1 MKNAN
6 QGEQCTFNNPIMPGF
21 YPDPSVCRVGE
32 DFYLVTSTFAYFPG
46 VPIFQS
52 RDLVNWKQIGNVL
65 DRPSQLN
72 LQGAGHSQ
80 GIFAPT
86 LRYHEGTF
94 YMITTNVSHGGN
106 FVVTA
111 TDPAG
116 PWSDPYFI
124 EGAEGIDPTIFF
136 DDGKAYYLGTRPC
149 SEGVR
154 YNGNWEV
161 WLRELDL
168 GSMKLVGDSYV
179 LWRGAMVDVIWPE
192 GPHLYKIDEYYYL
205 LIAEGGTGPNHA
217 VTIARSKSLTEGYV
231 GNPNNPIITH
241 RHLGKRYPVVNVG
254 HADLVQ
260 ATNGQW
266 FMVML
271 ASRPYGGSY
280 SNLGRETFLASVVW
294 EDGWPVVNEGRGIL
308 EEQGTL
314 DLKPV
319 PVEPQLRFD
328 HFDSDRLGLQW
339 MFLRNP
345 QEDLYS
351 LTERKGYLRLK
362 LKPQTL
368 KEKENSSFVC
378 LRQRHMDYVAA
389 TAMEFVPGN
398 ANETAGLVVIQNDLY
413 HIRIERA
420 LTENQQ
426 VLRVVTVIDGQ
437 DTHIAQIALDDEVSR
452 VYIKMAA
459 TGQQLS
465 FYYSTDGSQYHVV
478 AEQVDTSSLSTEV
491 AGGFVGCCIGMFSSS
506 NGTSSDQVADFD
518 WFEYGSYK

>member
-1 MKNAN
+1 MDSFKNVTNMVTPVSIRAKNHGCDGNADRFTVSVLAKILCDWTNHWRGKRMKNSN
-6 QGEQCTFNNPIMPGF
+6 QVEQCTFNNPIMPGF

-260 ATNGQW
+260 ARTVNGSW
-266 FMVML
+266 
-271 ASRPYGGSY
+271 S
-280 SNLGRETFLASVVW
+280 
-294 EDGWPVVNEGRGIL
+294 
-308 EEQGTL
+308 
-314 DLKPV
+314 
-319 PVEPQLRFD
+319 
-328 HFDSDRLGLQW
+328 
-339 MFLRNP
+339 
-345 QEDLYS
+345 
-351 LTERKGYLRLK
+351 
-362 LKPQTL
+362 
-368 KEKENSSFVC
+368 C
-378 LRQRHMDYVAA
+378 L
-389 TAMEFVPGN
+389 
-398 ANETAGLVVIQNDLY
+398 
-413 HIRIERA
+413 
-420 LTENQQ
+420 
-426 VLRVVTVIDGQ
+426 LRVHMEGA
-437 DTHIAQIALDDEVSR
+437 IATWGGRRSLLLLFGR
-452 VYIKMAA
+452 
-459 TGQQLS
+459 
-465 FYYSTDGSQYHVV
+465 TDGLLSMRA
-478 AEQVDTSSLSTEV
+478 AESWRSR
-491 AGGFVGCCIGMFSSS
+491 ARWI
-506 NGTSSDQVADFD
+506 
-518 WFEYGSYK
+518 